1 MLTQVDEYGYTLTLM
16 EGIIDYK
23 KDKTDLYK
31 EDMYV
36 VTKCVSKLPVA
47 PWVATTAAWSVP
59 APVARGPTRTAEPP
73 LLALGRYR
81 TRTMRVME

>member
-1 MLTQVDEYGYTLTLM
+1 MIEC
-16 EGIIDYK
+16 IIDYK
-23 KDKTDLYK
+23 KDETAVSK

-47 PWVATTAAWSVP
+47 PWVATTEALPVP

-81 TRTMRVME
+81 IRTMRVME